1 MSDTEPSRAGERRP
15 GAESL
20 PNAGGARS
28 AGDVGFTVTQQQR
41 LRELGAHDA
50 ELAGAFADAAVR
62 DAAFKGAEREL
73 VREGRRH
80 LAALRDGERQP
91 ALRQLEG
98 ALSQALRV
106 AGLVEV
112 VTPHIIARDALEKM
126 GIPRDDPLSDQ
137 VFWIDGRHC
146 LRPML
151 APNLY
156 TVMRRLTRT
165 WKRPF
170 VIFEIG
176 TCFRRDTQGSRHLDE
191 FTMLNLVELGTALDD
206 RRARLEELAALVL
219 ATAGIGDYELV
230 GETSGVYDDTVD
242 VLVNGLEVCSAA
254 MGPHRLDD
262 AWGVT
267 DPWVGLGFGME
278 RLLVARD
285 GHANI
290 ERVARSLSYLDGV
303 RLFL

>member
-1 MSDTEPSRAGERRP
+1 MNSPAEPVGEPDRA
-15 GAESL
+15 
-20 PNAGGARS
+20 S
-28 AGDVGFTVTQQQR
+28 AQDGTLGFTVTQQQR
-41 LRELGAHDA
+41 LRELGAHD
-50 ELAGAFADAAVR
+50 EQIGGGFPDASER
-62 DAAFKGAEREL
+62 DAAFKSAEREL
-73 VREGRRH
+73 VQEGRRR
-80 LAALRDGERQP
+80 LAALRDDERRP
-91 ALRQLEG
+91 ALRTLES
-98 ALSQALRV
+98 ALSEALRT

-112 VTPHIIARDALEKM
+112 VTPHIITRDALEKM
-126 GIPRDDPLSDQ
+126 GIPRDDPLADQ
-137 VFWIDGRHC
+137 IFWIDARHC

-170 VIFEIG
+170 TIFEIG

-206 RRARLEELAALVL
+206 RRPRLDELAVLVL
-219 ATAGIGDYELV
+219 GAAGISEYELV
-230 GETSGVYDDTVD
+230 GETSGVYGDTVD
-242 VLVNGLEVCSAA
+242 VLVAGLEVCSAA
-254 MGPHRLDD
+254 MGPHQLDD

-267 DPWVGLGFGME
+267 DPWVGLGFGLE

-285 GHANI
+285 AHPNI